1 MKNNG
6 NKAFLTAYL
15 SAVCVLAVALLLA
28 LSAFGFYL
36 RANDGNKTFLYPEVR
51 DAEKQTP
58 ADENNGSVSL
68 DAAFLYEHLDEPLSE
83 FEDLS
88 AYESYVSSLGE
99 TKLVKTGE
107 REYTV
112 VTDENVK
119 VADFT
124 MPEKDK
130 RSPSPE
136 YAESVTAYVPG
147 VYTVTAAV
155 LPESELFVN
164 DIAVSDKYKVKN
176 DGVYGIYAVD
186 GLAAE
191 PKVTI
196 TTDGRECAFKVDEHG
211 QYIEDYATVEK
222 LENDTV
228 LIDGEP
234 VECYVVKNGI
244 DSDFETVRVTGFA
257 EISDITVES
266 GEPAVGENE
275 NGGENENAE
284 NDEALAAEYSEL
296 AESTA
301 KAIANYIA
309 NDISL
314 DEAARNI
321 DPSSELYRLLRLQE
335 VNWFTDH
342 TDNAITNGKSGD
354 FAKLSDTEFSCRYT
368 AVQTITLSGGN
379 TVDIPIDFTLY
390 FHDTESGPLAYD
402 FKIN

>member
-58 ADENNGSVSL
+58 DDENNGSVSL

-196 TTDGRECAFKVDEHG
+196 TTDGRECAYKVDEHG

-296 AESTA
+296 AESAA

-342 TDNAITNGKSGD
+342 TDNMISDISAGQ
-354 FAKLSDTEFSCRYT
+354 FAKLSDTEFSCRCT

-390 FHDTESGPLAYD
+390 LHDTESGPLAYD
-402 FKIN
+402 FTIN